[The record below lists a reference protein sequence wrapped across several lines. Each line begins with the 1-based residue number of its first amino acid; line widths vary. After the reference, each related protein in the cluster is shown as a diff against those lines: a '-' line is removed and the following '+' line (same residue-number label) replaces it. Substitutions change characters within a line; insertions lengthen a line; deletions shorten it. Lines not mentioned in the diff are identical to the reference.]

1 MFFGDLV
8 LTLSKMLSDILKK
21 MEVERYLKNLPSF
34 SPLVLLSSCN
44 QSNFYCV
51 SLLHPFLFLHISFI
65 IEVEGK
71 KEVIVDLVMEN
82 AASTTHRPFGLK

>member
-21 MEVERYLKNLPSF
+21 TEVERYLKSLPSF
-34 SPLVLLSSCN
+34 PPLF
-44 QSNFYCV
+44 FYPPVTHLIFTV

-71 KEVIVDLVMEN
+71 KEVIVDSVMEN